1 MPELPEVE
9 TMRRGILAAI
19 GSRIESIEQ
28 PKSRYRPIA
37 IRPSLRQIKSKLVG
51 RTITDVRRLGKRVVI
66 DVDSDMSLVL
76 QPKMAGL
83 VAIDDVPSKEHI
95 RLIVSLSGGP
105 LQSFIYWDRRGLG
118 TVNLWTAAELKEMLS
133 AAVLGP
139 DALEISF
146 EEFHER
152 FRHLKRDVKPAL
164 LDQKLVAGVGNLYAS
179 EILHAAK
186 IHPQARCDSLTKP
199 QWRRIFDQ
207 MNTILH
213 TAIAY
218 EGSTLSDGTYRNSLN
233 QSGGY
238 QNAHLV
244 YDRAELNCLS
254 CANGSVVR
262 IVQAQRSTFYCPK
275 CQPKR

>member
-1 MPELPEVE
+1 
-9 TMRRGILAAI
+9 MRRGILAAI
-19 GSRIESIEQ
+19 GSRIEDIVQ

-37 IRPSLRQIKSKLVG
+37 IGPSLREIKKKLIG
-51 RTITDVRRLGKRVVI
+51 HTIVDVRRLGKRVVV
-66 DVDSDMSLVL
+66 DVDNDYSLIL

-83 VAIDDVPSKEHI
+83 VAIDEVPSKEHI
-95 RLIVSLSGGP
+95 RLIVTLSGGP

-118 TVNLWTAAELKEMLS
+118 TVNMWTAAQLKEMLS
-133 AAVLGP
+133 SAVLGP
-139 DALEISF
+139 DALQISF
-146 EEFHER
+146 DDFHER

-186 IHPQARCDSLTKP
+186 IHPEARCDSLTKP
-199 QWRRIFDQ
+199 QWRRIYDQ
-207 MNTILH
+207 MIKILE

-233 QSGGY
+233 QTGSY

-244 YDRAELNCLS
+244 YDRAGQNCLS

-275 CQPKR
+275 CQRKR